1 LVWLWLVRLCAD
13 SVVLEFKYW
22 IVRGAALRTA
32 REHALTC
39 GAIGR
44 VARFGTHSEQDEV
57 GGFDVAV
64 GL

>member
-1 LVWLWLVRLCAD
+1 LRAD

-44 VARFGTHSEQDEV
+44 VARFGTHSAQDEV